1 MILFLMI
8 SHARRGERGGKI
20 VFLLEAMAENKIR
33 EAMARGEFENLP
45 GAGKPLRLEDDSM
58 IPDDLRVAYKILR
71 NAGCIPPELEVR
83 KEIVTL
89 RDLLRT
95 IEDGEVKKEKIR
107 ELNYKLMKLGIM
119 GRRMVTLD
127 EFPEY
132 KERILEKMGAGNP
145 G

>member
-1 MILFLMI
+1 MLFLEVL
-8 SHARRGERGGKI
+8 AER
-20 VFLLEAMAENKIR
+20 KIR
-33 EAMARGEFENLP
+33 EAMERGEFANLP

-58 IPDDLRVAYKILR
+58 IPEDLRVAYKILR

-83 KEIVTL
+83 KEIITL

-95 IEDGEVKKEKIR
+95 IEDEEARRDTIR
-107 ELNYKLMKLGIM
+107 ELNYRLLKLGVM
-119 GRRMVTLD
+119 GKRMVNLD

-132 KERILEKMGAGNP
+132 RERILGRMAGRKA

>member
-1 MILFLMI
+1 MLFLEVV
-8 SHARRGERGGKI
+8 AER
-20 VFLLEAMAENKIR
+20 KIR
-33 EAMARGEFENLP
+33 EALERGEFANLP

-58 IPDDLRVAYKILR
+58 IPEDLRVAYKILR

-83 KEIVTL
+83 KEILTL

-95 IEDGEVKKEKIR
+95 IEDEEARRDTIR
-107 ELNYKLMKLGIM
+107 ELNYRLLKLGVM
-119 GRRMVTLD
+119 GKRMVNLD

-132 KERILEKMGAGNP
+132 RERILGRMAGRKA

>member
-1 MILFLMI
+1 
-8 SHARRGERGGKI
+8 

-107 ELNYKLMKLGIM
+107 ELNYKLMKLSIM
-119 GRRMVTLD
+119 GKRMVTLD

-132 KERILEKMGAGNP
+132 KERILEKMGA
-145 G
+145 

>member
-1 MILFLMI
+1 M
-8 SHARRGERGGKI
+8 
-20 VFLLEAMAENKIR
+20 FLLEAMAENKIR

-95 IEDGEVKKEKIR
+95 IEDEGVKREKIR

-132 KERILEKMGAGNP
+132 KERILEKMGA
-145 G
+145 

>member
-1 MILFLMI
+1 
-8 SHARRGERGGKI
+8 
-20 VFLLEAMAENKIR
+20 VFLLETMAENKIR
-33 EAMARGEFENLP
+33 EAMARGEFANLP

-83 KEIVTL
+83 KEIITL

-95 IEDGEVKKEKIR
+95 IEDEGIKREKIR
-107 ELNYKLMKLGIM
+107 ELNYKLVKLGIM
-119 GRRMVTLD
+119 RGRMVTLD

-132 KERILEKMGAGNP
+132 KERILEKMGAGKP

>member
-1 MILFLMI
+1 MLFLEVL
-8 SHARRGERGGKI
+8 AER
-20 VFLLEAMAENKIR
+20 KIR
-33 EAMARGEFENLP
+33 EAMERGEFANLP

-58 IPDDLRVAYKILR
+58 IPEDLRVAYKILR

-83 KEIVTL
+83 KEILTL

-95 IEDGEVKKEKIR
+95 IEDEEARRDTIR
-107 ELNYKLMKLGIM
+107 ELNYRLLKLGVM
-119 GRRMVTLD
+119 GKRMVNLD

-132 KERILEKMGAGNP
+132 RERILGRMAGRKA

>member
-1 MILFLMI
+1 
-8 SHARRGERGGKI
+8 
-20 VFLLEAMAENKIR
+20 VFLLEIMAENKIR
-33 EAMARGEFENLP
+33 EAMARGEFANLP
-45 GAGKPLRLEDDSM
+45 GAGKPLRLEDDST
-58 IPDDLRVAYKILR
+58 IPDDLRIAYKILR

-83 KEIVTL
+83 KEIITL

-95 IEDGEVKKEKIR
+95 IEDEGIKREKIR
-107 ELNYKLMKLGIM
+107 ELNCKLMKLSIM

-132 KERILEKMGAGNP
+132 KERILGKMSAGNP

>member
-1 MILFLMI
+1 M
-8 SHARRGERGGKI
+8 
-20 VFLLEAMAENKIR
+20 FLLETMAENKIR
-33 EAMARGEFENLP
+33 EAIARGAFDNLP

-71 NAGCIPPELEVR
+71 NAGFIPPELEVR

-89 RDLLRT
+89 RRLLRT
-95 IEDGEVKKEKIR
+95 IEDEGIKREKIR

-132 KERILEKMGAGNP
+132 KERILGKMGAGNP

>member
-1 MILFLMI
+1 
-8 SHARRGERGGKI
+8 
-20 VFLLEAMAENKIR
+20 VFLLETMAENKIR
-33 EAMARGEFENLP
+33 EAIARGEFANLP

-83 KEIVTL
+83 KEIITL

-95 IEDGEVKKEKIR
+95 IEDEGEKIEKNR

-119 GRRMVTLD
+119 RRRMVTLD

>member
-1 MILFLMI
+1 MI
-8 SHARRGERGGKI
+8 SHARRGEREGKI

-33 EAMARGEFENLP
+33 EAMARGEFDNLP
-45 GAGKPLRLEDDSM
+45 GAGKPLRLEDDST

-95 IEDGEVKKEKIR
+95 IEDEEVKREQIR
-107 ELNYKLMKLGIM
+107 ELNYKLLKLGVM
-119 GRRMVTLD
+119 RRRMVTLD

-132 KERILEKMGAGNP
+132 KERILRKMGAGNP

>member
-1 MILFLMI
+1 MI
-8 SHARRGERGGKI
+8 SHARRGEREGKI
-20 VFLLEAMAENKIR
+20 VFLLEAMAKNKIR

-107 ELNYKLMKLGIM
+107 ELNYKLMKLSIM
-119 GRRMVTLD
+119 GKRMVTLD

-132 KERILEKMGAGNP
+132 KERILEKMGA
-145 G
+145 

>member
-1 MILFLMI
+1 M
-8 SHARRGERGGKI
+8 
-20 VFLLEAMAENKIR
+20 FLLETIAENKIR
-33 EAMARGEFENLP
+33 EAMARGEFANLP
-45 GAGKPLRLEDDSM
+45 GAGKPLHLEDDSM

-83 KEIVTL
+83 KEIITL

-95 IEDGEVKKEKIR
+95 IEDEGDKREKIQ

-119 GRRMVTLD
+119 RRRVVTLD

-132 KERILEKMGAGNP
+132 KERILEKMGTGNP